1 MCWGKDVITGID
13 KTYFE
18 MLSVKFDE
26 LVENSERD
34 IILAVSFYYYMIFL
48 IRVKKENMYIDN
60 QRIQSEM
67 LRIKKLWS
75 TNYYEDVVKSMQVIS
90 SQQRISAQK
99 CNEFSKRIM
108 INPILFSNLTMSYD
122 QNKILKE
129 MMKAAENPLIM
140 LVSNI
145 EISEIFREKGQK

>member
-1 MCWGKDVITGID
+1 
-13 KTYFE
+13 
-18 MLSVKFDE
+18 
-26 LVENSERD
+26 
-34 IILAVSFYYYMIFL
+34 
-48 IRVKKENMYIDN
+48 MYIDN

-145 EISEIFREKGQK
+145 EISEVFPARRGKSKL